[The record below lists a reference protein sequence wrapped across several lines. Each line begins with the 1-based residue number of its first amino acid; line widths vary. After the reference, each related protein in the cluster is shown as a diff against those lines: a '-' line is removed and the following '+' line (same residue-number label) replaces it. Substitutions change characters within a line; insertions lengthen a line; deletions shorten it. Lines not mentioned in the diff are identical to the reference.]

1 MFLLYKYYYKRK
13 EISTN
18 DIIIYFG
25 LLLTILYFSRT
36 LFTLLTISDIYLYNI
51 LNNFKI
57 IQSNNTKKTNV
68 KMEIV
73 AEGVSKKETDTL
85 VNTLVEYSEKFNK

>member
-1 MFLLYKYYYKRK
+1 MFLLYKYYSKTK

-57 IQSNNTKKTNV
+57 IESKNTNKNNI

-73 AEGVSKKETDTL
+73 AEGVSKTETDNL
-85 VNTLVEYSEKFNK
+85 VNTLVEYSQKFNK